1 MSSRIISPHKANSF
15 IFSGIFS
22 VEINDISEPAKR
34 PVISPNKTAIRE
46 KAEKIKQISR
56 IVFRRIGGSLRK

>member
-22 VEINDISEPAKR
+22 VEIKDISEPAKR
-34 PVISPNKTAIRE
+34 SVISPNKTQLG
-46 KAEKIKQISR
+46 KKPK
-56 IVFRRIGGSLRK
+56 K